1 MLPEIVPGSID
12 VQAPSQLGIP
22 VEGYEGFDEDASYQL
37 MEEITKDLM
46 RHIYVPEVL
55 NWWVNEQ
62 QQNPAFSTRKL
73 MLSGRRAIVTPSNRS
88 KGMVGNSCKRLKG
101 HMPTNHSDIESF

>member
-1 MLPEIVPGSID
+1 MFR
-12 VQAPSQLGIP
+12 PSQHGIP

-37 MEEITKDLM
+37 MEKITKDL
-46 RHIYVPEVL
+46 I
-55 NWWVNEQ
+55 
-62 QQNPAFSTRKL
+62 QQNLAFSTRKL
-73 MLSGRRAIVTPSNRS
+73 MLSGRPATVTPSNRS